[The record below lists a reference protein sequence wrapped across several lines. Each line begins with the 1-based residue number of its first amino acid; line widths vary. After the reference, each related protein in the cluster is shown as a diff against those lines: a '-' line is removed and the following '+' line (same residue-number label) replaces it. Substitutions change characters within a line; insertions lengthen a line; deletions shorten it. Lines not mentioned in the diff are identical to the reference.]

1 MDLLKSR
8 PTTRCL
14 GGDESTTLHEV
25 AAGSLVLGSRT
36 RPRRRRKGGG
46 DVL

>member
-14 GGDESTTLHEV
+14 GGDESMTLHEV
-25 AAGSLVLGSRT
+25 AARSLVLGSRM
-36 RPRRRRKGGG
+36 RPRQRRKGGG